1 VVVAAL
7 ICGTIG
13 GIAMLPMGL
22 VLQQPVIWPLTFV
35 AAAIFAT
42 GGAVGV
48 GSIILGSG
56 LLPVIIASLVA
67 TIFATIFVLTVAIPT
82 VMRVGGWVR
91 TYHRVYLLGAGK
103 GVIGL
108 AASWAAWH
116 FGRSRSGISRRGLI
130 GRILLVVRLVVLAVV
145 VEAAIIYAF
154 FLIRTVSYVTTDDV
168 RVRKEPDPK

>member
-1 VVVAAL
+1 MKEFLLRAVVVVAAL

-13 GIAMLPMGL
+13 GIAVFPMGL
-22 VLQQPVIWPLTFV
+22 VLQQSVIWPLTFV
-35 AAAIFAT
+35 VAAIFAT

-48 GSIILGSG
+48 GSIILGNR

-67 TIFATIFVLTVAIPT
+67 AIFVLTVAIPT

-91 TYHRVYLLGAGK
+91 TYHRVYLLGAGI

-116 FGRSRSGISRRGLI
+116 FGGARRGVYRRGLI
-130 GRILLVVRLVVLAVV
+130 GRILMVEGLVLVAVV

-154 FLIRTVSYVTTDDV
+154 FLIRTST
-168 RVRKEPDPK
+168 